1 MIPYNQK
8 YLVFDTETEGLNLHS
23 SKTWQLSWLICEGD
37 KIVEEHDEFIA
48 HKELVIPEIVKKI
61 TGFDWDKYNKRSKS
75 LSQVWSKFE
84 DYLYDPQY
92 IIIGQNLLGFDVY
105 MLAILQKL
113 LGQEPD
119 YSYISRIYDT
129 RALGKAYRENLDK
142 PKNNFLSWQYK
153 VITPPGHESFGK
165 ISRAHWV
172 QRQAGAQWLYFVF
185 VNDKTIRRIYQM
197 RVPPL
202 IGSPC
207 IPTCFIL
214 QRFHA
219 NSA

>member
-1 MIPYNQK
+1 MLPYNQK

-23 SKTWQLSWLICEGD
+23 SKTWQLSWLICEGN
-37 KIVEEHDEFIA
+37 KITEEYDEFIS

-61 TGFDWDKYNKRSKS
+61 TGFNWDKYNKRSKP

-84 DYLYDPQY
+84 NYLYDPQY

-105 MLAILQKL
+105 MLGILQRL
-113 LGQEPD
+113 LGKEPD

-153 VITPPGHESFGK
+153 VINDRSMKAKASQGQLLKFFGIEHDPSK
-165 ISRAHWV
+165 LHDA
-172 QRQAGAQWLYFVF
+172 LY
-185 VNDKTIRRIYQM
+185 DIKM
-197 RVPPL
+197 
-202 IGSPC
+202 
-207 IPTCFIL
+207 CFEIFSEL
-214 QRFHA
+214 KNRM
-219 NSA
+219 NL